1 MHWLIWLSLGIVLSI
16 LELFVP
22 GVFLVGIGSAMAVTS
37 IVAAFSLP
45 LWLQL
50 LTFGVCIVLFFVFI
64 RPLVD
69 KIPSN
74 ARKSGTDALMG
85 KTGVVVGAIS
95 PHDDGRVK
103 VNGEEWK
110 AKSDDT
116 LEEGREVV
124 ICDIEGVTL
133 KVRRK

>member
-1 MHWLIWLSLGIVLSI
+1 MHWLLWLSLGIVLSI

-37 IVAAFSLP
+37 ITAAFSLP
-45 LWLQL
+45 LWVQL
-50 LTFGVCIVLFFVFI
+50 LTFGVAIVLFFVFI
-64 RPLVD
+64 RPLVE

-74 ARKSGTDALMG
+74 SRKSGTDALMG
-85 KTGVVVGAIS
+85 KTGRVVETIWDGN
-95 PHDDGRVK
+95 GRVK

-110 AKSDDT
+110 AKSS
-116 LEEGREVV
+116 ERIEIGSEVT
-124 ICDIEGVTL
+124 ICGIEGVTL